1 MRNMWSYRARVRT
14 MLVIAAT
21 LVSLGS
27 APVQAGLI
35 RSERLLENIVYIAL
49 PVRALNDSALRTSWS
64 DQVDYVDLAVPG
76 GASVLTG
83 VLRNADGRALQ
94 ITLLDAK
101 PACGK
106 RECPF
111 RVYSPDGALLLDVNA
126 CRETAYHFMAAD
138 RKSVTLCGVHYGLAP
153 KPARLVAPNQTPV
166 RSRAMWHN
174 GSMMEASF
182 QDNGEVQI
190 RYARPRSGLPLN
202 LRGQLLFEGRVDG
215 KRSLTGTAY
224 TFKSGCEPAAYEVFG
239 SIDGETQITLSGRS
253 PQRDPASCAVIGFT
267 RRSPNARLSF
277 VEAAS
282 LAD

>member
-1 MRNMWSYRARVRT
+1 MWGYWGRLRT
-14 MLVIAAT
+14 HLAVAAMLT
-21 LVSLGS
+21 SLGP

-35 RSERLLENIVYIAL
+35 RSERLLESISYLAS
-49 PVRALNDSALRTSWS
+49 PVRALDDPALRTFWS
-64 DQVDYVDLAVPG
+64 DQVDYVDLASSG
-76 GASVLTG
+76 GASVQTG
-83 VLRNADGRALQ
+83 AFRNVDGRMLL
-94 ITLLDAK
+94 ITLLDAR

-111 RVYSPDGALLLDVNA
+111 RIYSADGALLLDVSA
-126 CRETAYHFMAAD
+126 CRDTAYHFMSAD
-138 RKSVTLCGVHYGLAP
+138 RKSVMLCGVRHELSP
-153 KPARLVAPNQTPV
+153 KPARSAAPIQATV

-190 RYARPRSGLPLN
+190 RYARPRSGLPQN
-202 LRGQLLFEGRVDG
+202 LRGQLLFEGRVEG

-224 TFKSGCEPAAYEVFG
+224 TFKSGCEPAAYEVSG
-239 SIDGETQITLSGRS
+239 SIDGGSQIALSGQS
-253 PQRDPASCAVIGFT
+253 PMRDPNSCAVIGFT
-267 RRSPNARLSF
+267 RQSPNARLSF